1 MSHRSAALRLR
12 ELQVLPDALKR
23 RMPHLPLPCQ
33 SAIFD
38 VDKHFGFEPLRLRL
52 LIFFLQ
58 LGNDKRPPL

>member
-1 MSHRSAALRLR
+1 
-12 ELQVLPDALKR
+12 
-23 RMPHLPLPCQ
+23 MPHLPLPCQ